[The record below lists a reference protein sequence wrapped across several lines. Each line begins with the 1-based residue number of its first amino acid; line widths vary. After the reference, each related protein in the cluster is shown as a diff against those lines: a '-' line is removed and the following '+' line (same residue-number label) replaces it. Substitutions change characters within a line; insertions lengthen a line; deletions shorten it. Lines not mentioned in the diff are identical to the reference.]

1 MQGLRGFTL
10 IELLASLA
18 IAAMLA
24 ALATQTYSRYAL
36 RSHRAEAQQ
45 ALVAIAQ
52 AQERWYA
59 NHHRYA
65 ENLGKLGYTASPQ
78 GHYSLALSVA
88 NAGHSFTATAMPIG
102 RQAGDACGSLSIDS
116 SGRRLPAST
125 DAAANANGRC
135 W

>member
-1 MQGLRGFTL
+1 MPRVRGFTL

-18 IAAMLA
+18 IAAILA

-36 RSHRAEAQQ
+36 RSRRAEAQQ
-45 ALVAIAQ
+45 ALLAIAQ

-65 ENLGKLGYTASPQ
+65 EDLGKLGYSASPP
-78 GHYSLALSVA
+78 GHYSLALSVVT
-88 NAGHSFTATAMPIG
+88 GGQGFTATAMPIG
-102 RQAGDACGSLSIDS
+102 RQAGDACGNLSIDS
-116 SGRRLPAST
+116 SGRRLPEST
-125 DAAANANGRC
+125 EAAANVNGRC